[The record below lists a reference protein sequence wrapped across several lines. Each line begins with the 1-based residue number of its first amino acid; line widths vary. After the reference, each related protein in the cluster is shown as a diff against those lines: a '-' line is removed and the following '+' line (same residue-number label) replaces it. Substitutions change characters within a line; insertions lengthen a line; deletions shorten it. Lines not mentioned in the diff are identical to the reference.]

1 MTDKNRQ
8 RMEKIEAA
16 MAERERQGR
25 VIEIV
30 WVEDE
35 REIGLFYRPDNA
47 NDDVPWVRL
56 AD

>member
-1 MTDKNRQ
+1 MTEKYRQ
-8 RMEKIEAA
+8 RMAKIEGAL
-16 MAERERQGR
+16 AERERQGR

-47 NDDVPWVRL
+47 KDDAPWVRV